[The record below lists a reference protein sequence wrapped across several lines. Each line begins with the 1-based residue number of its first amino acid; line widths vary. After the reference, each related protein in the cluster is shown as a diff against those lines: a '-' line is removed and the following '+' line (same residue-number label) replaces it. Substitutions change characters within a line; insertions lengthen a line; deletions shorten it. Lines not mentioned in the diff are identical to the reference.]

1 MELLPHLITNALLQ
15 NILERLADGEVV
27 IGDGSYCNTL
37 EKRGYCKVN
46 KRGYCKVNKRGYCK
60 VKKRGYCKV
69 KKRGYCKVNKRGY

>member
-1 MELLPHLITNALLQ
+1 MIDRKNVKQGVGGGNVMELLPHLITNALLQ

-46 KRGYCKVNKRGYCK
+46 KRGYCKVN
-60 VKKRGYCKV
+60 
-69 KKRGYCKVNKRGY
+69 